1 MRLIKVGADFICLG
15 VAIKPKD
22 KDVFSIEIAKETIM
36 FVTERFLLNLLDE
49 DDKHLF

>member
-22 KDVFSIEIAKETIM
+22 KDVFSIEVSKEEYVCSLTLS
-36 FVTERFLLNLLDE
+36 VEP
-49 DDKHLF
+49 